1 MAWDPGLQV
10 ERTAYAWVRTCL
22 SMALAS
28 GATLK
33 LANAQGTWVAE
44 LMSSV
49 AMCLWF
55 AMALVAWRRAGK
67 RSRDLIRR
75 RAYKTQ
81 ASMLLAAANA
91 VLLSAAVLL
100 LIEF

>member
-10 ERTAYAWVRTCL
+10 ERTAYAWMRTCL

-28 GATLK
+28 AAVIK
-33 LANAQGTWVAE
+33 LANSRDLWVAE
-44 LMSSV
+44 LLSGV

-55 AMALVAWRRAGK
+55 AMAVVTWRRSGK
-67 RSRDLIRR
+67 RTRDLIRGR
-75 RAYKTQ
+75 PYKPQ
-81 ASMLLAAANA
+81 ASMLLAALNA
-91 VLLSAAVLL
+91 VLLGAAVFS